1 MSKKKTKMP
10 KKILPEVVQFEKDMQ
25 QVLKEGLIINI
36 NHMPNKKGIEIG
48 LPLNVSAH
56 HANQIAQTIFSRYS
70 LRALFF
76 AKKHSINVY
85 YEF

>member
-1 MSKKKTKMP
+1 MSKKKTKTN
-10 KKILPEVVQFEKDMQ
+10 KILPEVVQFEKDMQ
-25 QVLKEGLIINI
+25 QVLKEGLIIHI

-48 LPLNVSAH
+48 LPMHLSVH
-56 HANQIAQTIFSRYS
+56 HANQIAQTIWSRYS

>member
-1 MSKKKTKMP
+1 MSKKKTNT
-10 KKILPEVVQFEKDMQ
+10 KKILPEVVQFERDMQ
-25 QVLKEGLIINI
+25 QVLKEGLIIHI

-48 LPLNVSAH
+48 LPTNVNVH
-56 HANQIAQTIFSRYS
+56 HANQIAQTIWSRYS

-85 YEF
+85 YES

>member
-1 MSKKKTKMP
+1 MSKKKTKT

-36 NHMPNKKGIEIG
+36 NHMPNKKGIEIS
-48 LPLNVSAH
+48 LPTNVSVY
-56 HANQIAQTIFSRYS
+56 HANQIAQTIRSRYN
-70 LRALFF
+70 LQALFF

-85 YEF
+85 YEC

>member
-1 MSKKKTKMP
+1 MTKKKTKT
-10 KKILPEVVQFEKDMQ
+10 KKILPEVVEFEKDMQ
-25 QVLKEGLIINI
+25 KILKEGLIIHL

-48 LPLNVSAH
+48 LPANVTVYN
-56 HANQIAQTIFSRYS
+56 ANQIAQTIRSRYN
-70 LRALFF
+70 LQALFF